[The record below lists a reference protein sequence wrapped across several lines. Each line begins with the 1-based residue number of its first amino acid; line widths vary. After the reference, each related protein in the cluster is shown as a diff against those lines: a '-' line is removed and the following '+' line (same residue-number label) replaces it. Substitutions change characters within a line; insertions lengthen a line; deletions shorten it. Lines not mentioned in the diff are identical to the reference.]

1 MVLKKMKEKT
11 FASMVASKLSKELSS
26 MDKNKYDEESYYSH
40 PTFYVK
46 NLSEYINLVTKIS
59 SIKSDDLMGDVVIF
73 RGISDDQYDLAPG
86 LERLKNRDEDTEM
99 NLINDFLTRRPD
111 AFNGLSDFD
120 ILAKMQHYGLPTRLL
135 DFSLNPLIALYF
147 ACESKTTKNGRILCH
162 STFLK
167 NDTSLITNKICSSAV
182 RKRFDECYT
191 VDEYLCNENLSLYDY
206 LREVYLCGETTVVRP
221 KYWNH
226 RIANQ
231 AGVFMV
237 FPNNLYDKYRELL
250 IMAKEHGLS
259 YALSQSALKTI
270 NETVINDILLIEPI
284 DYYIATYDAN
294 NYYLSNECLR
304 IMVNSYRNEPHEG
317 GFWDRINKY
326 FENRFAMDISLKLLD
341 SEIIQ
346 NSFCSIIVEA
356 KSKKKIL
363 RELSHIGFG
372 ADYIYPE
379 LEYTAKEIKRKYE

>member
-11 FASMVASKLSKELSS
+11 FASMVASKLSKELSAV
-26 MDKNKYDEESYYSH
+26 DKNKYDEESYYSH

-182 RKRFDECYT
+182 RKQFDECCT
-191 VDEYLCNENLSLYDY
+191 VDEYLCNDKLSLHNY
-206 LREVYLCGETTVVRP
+206 LSEVYLWDETIVVRP
-221 KYWNH
+221 KYWNQ

-231 AGVFMV
+231 SGVFMV
-237 FPNNLYDKYRELL
+237 FPNNLYDRYERLL
-250 IMAKEHGLS
+250 IMANDQGLS
-259 YALSQSALKTI
+259 NAISRFFSKNFDENI
-270 NETVINDILLIEPI
+270 INDILLKEPI
-284 DYYIATYDAN
+284 DYYKATYDSN
-294 NYYLSNECLR
+294 NCFLSDECVR
-304 IMVNSYRNEPHEG
+304 MMINSYKNTPHEV
-317 GFWDRINKY
+317 GFWNRINKY
-326 FENRFAMDISLKLLD
+326 IENRFTMDRSLKLLGN
-341 SEIIQ
+341 EIIQ
-346 NSFCSIIVEA
+346 NSFCSIIVEH
-356 KSKKKIL
+356 KNKKKIL